1 MRTGLIVMTCLLTVC
16 CSTPEKNEAR
26 VAEPAAAVTVP
37 VSAAPPVAKEDNRK
51 AIVVFGDS
59 LTEGGLDTK
68 TSYTDFLQRSID
80 EKKLPFRVINMG
92 VSGDTTTGGLARMQ
106 SAIAMNP
113 KIVILELGGNDGL
126 RGIPVSATKSN
137 LERIITAFQKPGVQ
151 LVLAGMTLPPN
162 YGKDYIDSF
171 ERMYLDLARRHEL
184 VFIPF
189 LLEGILRQ
197 LDKTPGLMNTDG
209 IHPTAKGN
217 EIVAKTVMDRIEGLL
232 RR

>member
-1 MRTGLIVMTCLLTVC
+1 MMTCLLTVC
-16 CSTPEKNEAR
+16 CSSPEKKEAG
-26 VAEPAAAVTVP
+26 VAEPAAVP
-37 VSAAPPVAKEDNRK
+37 ISAPTPVAKEDNRK

-80 EKKLPFRVINMG
+80 EKQLPFRVINMG
-92 VSGDTTTGGLARMQ
+92 ISGDTTTGGLARMQ

-137 LERIITAFQKPGVQ
+137 LERMITAFQKPGVQ
-151 LVLAGMTLPPN
+151 VVLAGMTLPPN
-162 YGKDYIDSF
+162 YGKEYIESF

-189 LLEGILRQ
+189 LLEGIRQ
-197 LDKTPGLMNTDG
+197 QLAKTPGLMNTDG

-217 EIVAKTVMDRIEGLL
+217 EIVAKTVMDRIEGML

>member
-1 MRTGLIVMTCLLTVC
+1 M
-16 CSTPEKNEAR
+16 
-26 VAEPAAAVTVP
+26 AEPVAA
-37 VSAAPPVAKEDNRK
+37 VSAAMPPAKEDNRK

-80 EKKLPFRVINMG
+80 EKKLPYRVVNMG
-92 VSGDTTTGGLARMQ
+92 ISGDTTTGGLARMQ
-106 SAIAMNP
+106 SAIAMHP
-113 KIVILELGGNDGL
+113 KIIILELGGNDGL

-137 LERIITAFQKPGVQ
+137 LERMITAFQKPGVQ
-151 LVLAGMTLPPN
+151 IVLAGMTLPPN

-189 LLEGILRQ
+189 LLEGIRQQ

-217 EIVAKTVMDRIEGLL
+217 EIVAKTVMDRIEGIL

>member
-1 MRTGLIVMTCLLTVC
+1 MHVARAGLLLAAV
-16 CSTPEKNEAR
+16 STPTA
-26 VAEPAAAVTVP
+26 
-37 VSAAPPVAKEDNRK
+37 SAKEDNRK

-80 EKKLPFRVINMG
+80 AKKLPFRVINMG

-113 KIVILELGGNDGL
+113 KIIILELGGNDGL

-137 LERIITAFQKPGVQ
+137 MERMINAFQKPGVQ
-151 LVLAGMTLPPN
+151 VVLAGMTLPPN
-162 YGKDYIDSF
+162 YGRDYIESF

-189 LLEGILRQ
+189 LLEGIRQ
-197 LDKTPGLMNTDG
+197 QFDKTPGLMNTDG

-217 EIVAKTVMDRIEGLL
+217 EIVARTVMDRIEGLL

>member
-1 MRTGLIVMTCLLTVC
+1 MHVPRTGLVLMTSLLAVC
-16 CSTPEKNEAR
+16 CSSSEKNEAR
-26 VAEPAAAVTVP
+26 LPEPVP
-37 VSAAPPVAKEDNRK
+37 VSAPTPTPVAKEDNRK

-80 EKKLPFRVINMG
+80 EKKLPFRVVNMG
-92 VSGDTTTGGLARMQ
+92 ISGDTTTGGLARMQ
-106 SAIAMNP
+106 TAIAMNP
-113 KIVILELGGNDGL
+113 KIIILELGGNDGL

-137 LERIITAFQKPGVQ
+137 MERMINAFQKPGVEV
-151 LVLAGMTLPPN
+151 VLAGMTLPPN
-162 YGKDYIDSF
+162 YGRDYIESF
-171 ERMYLDLARRHEL
+171 ERMYIDLARRHEL

-189 LLEGILRQ
+189 LLEGIRQ
-197 LDKTPGLMNTDG
+197 QLAKTPGLMNTDG

-217 EIVAKTVMDRIEGLL
+217 EIVAKTVMDRIEGIL

>member
-1 MRTGLIVMTCLLTVC
+1 MMTCLLTVC
-16 CSTPEKNEAR
+16 CSSPEKNEAR
-26 VAEPAAAVTVP
+26 LAEPAPVP
-37 VSAAPPVAKEDNRK
+37 VSPLTPVAKEDNRK
-51 AIVVFGDS
+51 VIVVFGDS

-68 TSYTDFLQRSID
+68 TSYTDFMQRSIN

-92 VSGDTTTGGLARMQ
+92 ISGDTTTGGLARMQ
-106 SAIAMNP
+106 TAIAMNP

-137 LERIITAFQKPGVQ
+137 LERMITAFQKPGVEI
-151 LVLAGMTLPPN
+151 VLAGMTLPPN

-171 ERMYLDLARRHEL
+171 ERMYTDLAHRHEL

-189 LLEGILRQ
+189 LLEGIRQ
-197 LDKTPGLMNTDG
+197 QLATTPGLMNTDG

-217 EIVAKTVMDRIEGLL
+217 EIVAKTVMDRIEGML

>member
-1 MRTGLIVMTCLLTVC
+1 MHVARATLVVMTCLLAVC
-16 CSTPEKNEAR
+16 CSRPEKNEAR
-26 VAEPAAAVTVP
+26 EPP
-37 VSAAPPVAKEDNRK
+37 SAALSVPTPAVPEDHRK
-51 AIVVFGDS
+51 TIVVFGDS
-59 LTEGGLDTK
+59 LTEGGLDTQ

-80 EKKLPFRVINMG
+80 EKKFPFRIVNMG

-113 KIVILELGGNDGL
+113 SIVILELGGNDGL

-137 LERIITAFQKPGVQ
+137 MERIITAFQRPGVQ
-151 LVLAGMTLPPN
+151 VVLAGMTLPPN
-162 YGKDYIDSF
+162 YGRDYIDSF
-171 ERMYLDLARRHEL
+171 EQMYLDLARRHKL

-189 LLEGILRQ
+189 LLEGIRQ
-197 LDKTPGLMNTDG
+197 QLSTTPGLMNTDG

>member
-1 MRTGLIVMTCLLTVC
+1 MTCLLTVC
-16 CSTPEKNEAR
+16 CSSPEKKEIS
-26 VAEPAAAVTVP
+26 VPEPASVP
-37 VSAAPPVAKEDNRK
+37 ITGPTTVAKEDNRK

-80 EKKLPFRVINMG
+80 EKQLPFRVINMG
-92 VSGDTTTGGLARMQ
+92 ISGDTTTGGLARMQ

-113 KIVILELGGNDGL
+113 EIVILELGGNDGL

-137 LERIITAFQKPGVQ
+137 LEGMITAFQKPGVQ
-151 LVLAGMTLPPN
+151 VVLAGMTLPPN
-162 YGKDYIDSF
+162 YGKDYIESF
-171 ERMYLDLARRHEL
+171 ERMYFDLARRHEL

-189 LLEGILRQ
+189 LLEGIRQ
-197 LDKTPGLMNTDG
+197 QLAKTPGLMNTDG

-217 EIVAKTVMDRIEGLL
+217 EIVAKTVMDRIEVLL

>member
-1 MRTGLIVMTCLLTVC
+1 MMTCLLTVC
-16 CSTPEKNEAR
+16 CSSPEKNEAR
-26 VAEPAAAVTVP
+26 VGEPAPVP
-37 VSAAPPVAKEDNRK
+37 VSPPTPVAKEDNRK

-59 LTEGGLDTK
+59 LTEGGVDTK
-68 TSYTDFLQRSID
+68 TSYTDFMQRSID
-80 EKKLPFRVINMG
+80 EKKLPFRVINLG
-92 VSGDTTTGGLARMQ
+92 ISGDTTTGGLARMQ

-137 LERIITAFQKPGVQ
+137 LERMITAFQKPGVEV
-151 LVLAGMTLPPN
+151 VLAGMTLPPN
-162 YGKDYIDSF
+162 YGKDYIDAF
-171 ERMYLDLARRHEL
+171 ERMYTDLAHRHEL

-189 LLEGILRQ
+189 LLEGIRQ
-197 LDKTPGLMNTDG
+197 KLATTPGLMNTDG

-217 EIVAKTVMDRIEGLL
+217 EIVAKTVMDRIEGML